1 MLTAPG
7 LSARGDVTPG
17 LAENRRNFSSA
28 AAPPAAAQPPG
39 CCPQL
44 SVPSGCRVLLFPSLS
59 SSFNPWQPAACS
71 QVAAGAEEQEQDE
84 SPVAVPLGC
93 CGAELQKVF
102 FFLLINL
109 WDRVKHCEKPLVY
122 YYYHYCYF
130 LKALAAQTGL

>member
-44 SVPSGCRVLLFPSLS
+44 SVPSGCRVLLFPSLF

-93 CGAELQKVF
+93 CGAELQKV
-102 FFLLINL
+102 LIFVNQPL
-109 WDRVKHCEKPLVY
+109 GQSEKPLVF